1 MSVKYVV
8 DVDGKK
14 VAVREG
20 ATVADA
26 LAAAG
31 VSHHPGTVIGIIS
44 GREEA
49 RKEVAT
55 EFKILT
61 TRGEIR
67 LELTGG
73 ALKQAWLDSY
83 SKFAGTETK
92 WTTGYAIAFGPAPTG
107 VPAGKTETEYRRWDV
122 SFGTGGYD
130 AKNTYLI
137 ISKADH
143 TSDYGVRGGG
153 AFGKIISGKK
163 VLASLGQDDSIKSI
177 EPVVKLEKFANKTVT
192 TDTSM
197 PVEEGMEIHTALQVE
212 MMPKAKDGAEHFYA
226 AVKDGTFPVDFAA
239 STFISSDVMLGEVC
253 PYENLGARSEGAVSI
268 RTDGSGKGRIYISR
282 ADLTSSIYHSIV
294 GRVINGIELVKIVS
308 PGQRIAV
315 TTVPDRLSVLGMDLK
330 AAEEFLTRRGIRYE
344 KAGHQGEDAVVVDQ
358 TPRTT
363 MEIVSSGSVKIT
375 AIPRDG
381 LVEIEL
387 YDDRAPQS
395 VEYFRRAS
403 GLKEQHVGSLNVF
416 FKYED
421 TLLFKGKT
429 VHVGELIP
437 ENKPEE
443 GSIVAAGEIGMT
455 NMAARYAG
463 MVGVRFG
470 DSSKF
475 GPTGEK
481 YTSTNII
488 GRVLNMEKLRKTK
501 EKETVYFTEVR

>member
-1 MSVKYVV
+1 MSVEYVV
-8 DVDGKK
+8 DVNGKK
-14 VAVREG
+14 VAVKQG

-31 VSHHPGTVIGIIS
+31 ASHYPGTVIGIIS

-55 EFKILT
+55 EFRIMT
-61 TRGEIR
+61 TRGEVR
-67 LELTGG
+67 LELSG
-73 ALKQAWLDSY
+73 ALKHAWLDSY
-83 SKFAGTETK
+83 SQFTGTGTK
-92 WTTGYAIAFGPAPTG
+92 WTTSHAIAFGPAPTG
-107 VPAGKTETEYRRWDV
+107 VTAGKTEAEYHRWDV
-122 SFGTGGYD
+122 AFGTGGYD

-143 TSDYGVRGGG
+143 SSDYGVKGGG
-153 AFGKIISGKK
+153 TFGKIISGKK
-163 VLASLGQDDSIKSI
+163 VLDSLGQEDSIKSI
-177 EPVVKLEKFANKTVT
+177 EPVVKLEKFANKTIT
-192 TDTSM
+192 MDTSM
-197 PVEEGMEIHTALQVE
+197 PVEDGMEIHTALQVE
-212 MMPKAKDGAEHFYA
+212 MLPKAREGAEHFYA
-226 AVKDGTFPVDFAA
+226 AVKDGMFPVDFCA
-239 STFISSDVMLGEVC
+239 STFISSDIMLGEVC

-282 ADLTSSIYHSIV
+282 ADMTSSIYHSIV

-315 TTVPDRLSVLGMDLK
+315 TTMPDRLSVLGMDLK
-330 AAEEFLTRRGIRYE
+330 AAEAFLTQRGVTYE

-363 MEIVSSGSVKIT
+363 MEIVSSGTVKIT
-375 AIPRDG
+375 SIPREN
-381 LVEIEL
+381 LVEIKL
-387 YDDRAPQS
+387 YDNVAPQS
-395 VEYFRRAS
+395 VEYFRRAT
-403 GLKEQHVGSLNVF
+403 GLKEQHVGALNVF

-437 ENKPEE
+437 ENKPDE
-443 GSIVAAGEIGMT
+443 GMTVAAGEIGLT
-455 NMAARYAG
+455 NMAAKYAG

-481 YTSTNII
+481 YVATNII

-501 EKETVYFTEVR
+501 DKETVYFTEVR